1 MRRVGMDVT
10 AVQRAVNLALQVGI
24 VHQGTPVEVCQL
36 GIYVVYNF
44 RLGRTA
50 SEWYDTHPVLKD
62 YMGREV
68 AMDEKVFERHTTKG
82 YAKARVPLLGCIGDV
97 LSSPDEVWLND
108 YTDEFK
114 NLNFIKF
121 YEGKVIN
128 VICEVTENLEY
139 RVTTWFE
146 IVQTP
151 NIKEKSRSS
160 RRIDPRWRY
169 RRGLLIKKS

>member
-1 MRRVGMDVT
+1 
-10 AVQRAVNLALQVGI
+10 
-24 VHQGTPVEVCQL
+24 
-36 GIYVVYNF
+36 
-44 RLGRTA
+44 
-50 SEWYDTHPVLKD
+50 
-62 YMGREV
+62 MGREV
-68 AMDEKVFERHTTKG
+68 VVDEEVFATHTSKK
-82 YAKARVPLLGCIGDV
+82 YAKTRVPLLECIGDV